1 MTRRLSNIPEAV
13 RVGHLLTR
21 ARYRQLEL
29 AVAGRFDESA
39 VFAARARRIRE
50 MAEKMN
56 LSLFPKMEGHHH
68 RMTRTLAY
76 LGDDPVIKLH
86 AAGLKVGEL
95 MLRRETSHN
104 NEELVQYL

>member
-1 MTRRLSNIPEAV
+1 MTRRLSHIPEAV

-29 AVAGRFDESA
+29 AVAGRFGESA

-56 LSLFPKMEGHHH
+56 LLVGDPALLQYPRPARQPK
-68 RMTRTLAY
+68 RC
-76 LGDDPVIKLH
+76 
-86 AAGLKVGEL
+86 
-95 MLRRETSHN
+95 
-104 NEELVQYL
+104 

>member
-50 MAEKMN
+50 IAEKMN
-56 LSLFPKMEGHHH
+56 LSVGDPALPQCPRPACQPK
-68 RMTRTLAY
+68 RYQDAFF
-76 LGDDPVIKLH
+76 
-86 AAGLKVGEL
+86 
-95 MLRRETSHN
+95 S
-104 NEELVQYL
+104 